1 MAGDDDLL
9 KDDEI
14 QRLLAQAQSARP
26 TPAMSPPKPESPAAA
41 AEKAPSGNLIGMDEI
56 EALLQSAAAQSA
68 PPPVKPAAPKA
79 AAQKP
84 ATREPATRSVSRTD
98 QLLSEVEAGLDAVLT
113 EGARPRRSVQSD
125 VKDAKPLTFTEF
137 GNTSARKGQSL
148 SLGALDEVELD
159 LHVELGRA
167 ELLIDEVLSLQEG
180 AVVPLDKL
188 AGDPVD
194 IVVNG
199 RLLARGEVLVL
210 NDNFCVRIGEILTP
224 DF

>member
-26 TPAMSPPKPESPAAA
+26 TPAMSPPKAELSAA
-41 AEKAPSGNLIGMDEI
+41 AEKTPSGNLIGMDEI
-56 EALLQSAAAQSA
+56 EALLQSASAAT
-68 PPPVKPAAPKA
+68 PPPAVKPAAAKP

-84 ATREPATRSVSRTD
+84 AAKAASRTD

-113 EGARPRRSVQSD
+113 DGARPRRNVQAD
-125 VKDAKPLTFTEF
+125 VKDAKPLAFTEF
-137 GNTSARKGQSL
+137 GSTQSRKGQSL

>member
-14 QRLLAQAQSARP
+14 QRLLAQAQSSRP
-26 TPAMSPPKPESPAAA
+26 TPTMAPPKPEPPAA

-56 EALLQSAAAQSA
+56 EALLQSAAGSA
-68 PPPVKPAAPKA
+68 PPPAVKPAAPKA

-84 ATREPATRSVSRTD
+84 AAKSASRTD

-113 EGARPRRSVQSD
+113 DGARPSRNVKSSVQ
-125 VKDAKPLTFTEF
+125 DAKPLEFAEF
-137 GNTSARKGQSL
+137 GDTQSRKGQSL

-167 ELLIDEVLSLQEG
+167 ELLIDEVLSLKEG

>member
-1 MAGDDDLL
+1 VAGDDNLL

-26 TPAMSPPKPESPAAA
+26 TPAMAPPKPEPLAAV
-41 AEKAPSGNLIGMDEI
+41 EKAPSGNLIGMDEI
-56 EALLQSAAAQSA
+56 EALLQSAAGSA
-68 PPPVKPAAPKA
+68 PPPPAVKPAAPKA
-79 AAQKP
+79 PAQKP
-84 ATREPATRSVSRTD
+84 VARAASRTD

-113 EGARPRRSVQSD
+113 DGARPSRNVKSSVQ
-125 VKDAKPLTFTEF
+125 DAKPLEFAEF
-137 GNTSARKGQSL
+137 GNTQTRKGQSL

-167 ELLIDEVLSLQEG
+167 ELLIDEVLSLKEG